1 MAAITISAPAVRT
14 RPVRAERPARPV
26 PAQRVPAAPVR
37 LTRRGRRLLRTVVVS
52 FALLVTLL
60 VASVTAL
67 PALQAG
73 TDAAVPATTT
83 VVVQPGQ
90 TLWSVARTAVP
101 GEDPRATIERIVSLN
116 SLSGADASVV
126 YPGQELIVPLA
137 G

>member
-14 RPVRAERPARPV
+14 RPARPAAARPA
-26 PAQRVPAAPVR
+26 PRVPAAPVR

-73 TDAAVPATTT
+73 TEAAVPATTT

-90 TLWSVARTAVP
+90 TMWELARDAVP
-101 GEDPRATIERIVSLN
+101 GADPRETIQRIASLN
-116 SLSGADASVV
+116 SLSGADASIV
-126 YPGQELIVPLA
+126 YPGQELVIPLA

>member
-14 RPVRAERPARPV
+14 RPARPARPAGV
-26 PAQRVPAAPVR
+26 RSVPAAPVR
-37 LTRRGRRLLRTVVVS
+37 LTRRGRRLLRTAVVAL
-52 FALLVTLL
+52 ALLVTLL
-60 VASVTAL
+60 VASVIAL

-90 TLWSVARTAVP
+90 TMWALARDAVP
-101 GEDPRATIERIVSLN
+101 GVDPRATIERIASLN
-116 SLSGADASVV
+116 SLSGADASIV

-137 G
+137 E